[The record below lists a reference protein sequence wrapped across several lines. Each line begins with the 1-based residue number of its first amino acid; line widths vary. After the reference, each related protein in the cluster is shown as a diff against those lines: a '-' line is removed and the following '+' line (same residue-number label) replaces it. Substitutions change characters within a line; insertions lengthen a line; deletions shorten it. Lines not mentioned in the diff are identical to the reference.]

1 MNAATRARL
10 EYLRE
15 QPATEIEASLS
26 ALVKA
31 AKYADEFNEACKRR
45 EIRRAGER
53 AHWLNIILPLLKSGK
68 GICSA

>member
-1 MNAATRARL
+1 MNAAARARL

-26 ALVKA
+26 ALMKA
-31 AKYADEFNEACKRR
+31 AAYAEEFNAACERR

-53 AHWLNIILPLLKSGK
+53 AHWYNIVLPMLRNGK
-68 GICSA
+68 GICNA